1 MRIAMIISTA
11 FPPEEGIGFYVY
23 NLSRKLIE
31 KGHEVTVITRGS
43 LKTQREVF
51 EGIKIIKVLF
61 VPLYPFHVHIH
72 GYFVNNLFKSI
83 EKEFDIVHIHS
94 PLSPVIDINIPIVGT
109 IHTSLVEDLKHFQA
123 NNLTRISNRLTTDIS
138 GRPLTQKLIDKSKCI
153 TTVSSS
159 VAEELKKYYAIENA
173 LVLGN
178 GVNENVFYPK
188 KNKEF
193 EPYLLY
199 VGRLD
204 YRKGI
209 QDLIEA
215 SILLKKLQIKLLVA
229 GKGPLKKN
237 FEREIAKNTLNV
249 KLLGQ
254 VSGKN
259 LIKLYQN
266 AFIFVFPSHYEG
278 LPTVVLEAMS
288 CGLPLLLADISAYK
302 DFIINNFNGLYAQ
315 KGNPE
320 DFVNKI
326 RILLEDDDLREKLGE
341 NARNTIENNFTWD
354 IVSGKF
360 EKIYIN
366 SLGEWHENCHNL
378 LCF

>member
-366 SLGEWHENCHNL
+366 SLGE
-378 LCF
+378 